1 MVDTH
6 LFYMVLKGNQQFH
19 VAQVHAFRNR
29 VQFTEAAAA
38 IPKTAILL
46 EIGPHGV
53 LRSPL
58 RQCRPEASHLPNLI
72 PLLQGLTEGG
82 QKPTQLFEGVTPDFP
97 WPTSGCSPPTI
108 RQYQPSLSG
117 CPPVSP
123 PLPEGSGSFPGDFR
137 RNIKPCSAYLA
148 A

>member
-1 MVDTH
+1 M
-6 LFYMVLKGNQQFH
+6 GNQQFH

-58 RQCRPEASHLPNLI
+58 RQCRPEASHSQREREREREHSFQRT
-72 PLLQGLTEGG
+72 QG
-82 QKPTQLFEGVTPDFP
+82 
-97 WPTSGCSPPTI
+97 
-108 RQYQPSLSG
+108 
-117 CPPVSP
+117 
-123 PLPEGSGSFPGDFR
+123 
-137 RNIKPCSAYLA
+137 
-148 A
+148 